1 MVILPFRKQKM
12 STNGIKPSLTQEEL
26 ERGKQLQRALKKS
39 TQNTIKYTSLFEDGL
54 MHITGREFSRTYAL
68 GDANYITASDDEKS
82 DIIDYY
88 ADALNVLDSDN
99 TYQLT
104 VINRPLP
111 DNAVEQISYDRVND
125 GFNDYRDEYNKIIK
139 DRFDKEQNN
148 FEVKKFVTVSTIAE
162 DRKMAYRRLNDVEN
176 NFTAQFQAVDVD
188 FKVLNGSERLNIFSD
203 ILRGNPYLNL
213 DYRDLIRSGLGTKSF
228 IAPGSI
234 WFQPKMMKIDN
245 QFGRVMFVR
254 NYPNFLN
261 DRLIK
266 SLVDVGIELVINVLA
281 RPYDVG
287 ESLKKINN
295 AEAAIKMDMVKSQ
308 KAGARDGI
316 SQELATGGVAAELA
330 EEAEVWKSEI
340 QDNDQKIYSGI
351 FTVFF
356 KADSEEELEDFTS
369 RVKAAVRKHGAEFDV
384 AFYQQENGLNST
396 LPIGIPFLEVKQN
409 YMRDM
414 TTSNIVTQVPFTN
427 VDLQSKSPWAVYY
440 GQNQLSH
447 NSITLD
453 RQRDLNTPSG
463 VILGSSGSGKSVTV
477 KSMEVIPTLL
487 KNIYDRVIIVDPED
501 EYSDIGRE
509 FGAQMIDIYP
519 GSQTHLNLLDLPDMD
534 KLDAEDGDPIAQK
547 SSLLIGFF
555 ENVLT
560 EVTDAQV
567 SIIDRVT
574 HLTYERFQDKGRM
587 PTLKDW
593 HDIMLDQ
600 PEQEARD
607 MAIASETY
615 AKGSQDIFSYET
627 NVDINDRFVIF
638 NLKKL
643 DGKLKPF
650 ALMVIQDYIWNMVVN
665 NQGKFTTRI
674 YFDEMQNQFQTDNQA
689 LFFTNLYARVRKY
702 GAIPTGITQ
711 NVETLLDRTEGRK
724 LLNNSEFVVLLKQKG
739 SDARELAAMYE
750 LTESQ
755 LRYVTKPKAKGTGLI
770 IAGGTVVPFE
780 NPIPSTTKLFKL
792 IATDAYSEAGA

>member
-1 MVILPFRKQKM
+1 MAILPFRKQKM
-12 STNGIKPSLTQEEL
+12 STNGINPPLTQEEL

-295 AEAAIKMDMVKSQ
+295 AEAAIKMDMIKSQ

-356 KADSEEELEDFTS
+356 KADSEEELEDFTG
-369 RVKAAVRKHGAEFDV
+369 RVKAAGRKHGAEFDV
-384 AFYQQENGLNST
+384 ASYQQENGLNST

-593 HDIMLDQ
+593 HDIMLEQ
-600 PEQEARD
+600 PEEEARD

-627 NVDINDRFVIF
+627 NVDIDRFVIF

-650 ALMVIQDYIWNMVVN
+650 ALMVVQDYIWNMVVN

>member
-1 MVILPFRKQKM
+1 MAILPFRKQKM
-12 STNGIKPSLTQEEL
+12 STNGINPPLTQEEL

-88 ADALNVLDSDN
+88 ADSLNVLDSDN

-162 DRKMAYRRLNDVEN
+162 DRKMAYRRLNDIEN
-176 NFTAQFQAVDVD
+176 NFTSQFQSVDVD

-245 QFGRVMFVR
+245 QFGRVMFIR

-295 AEAAIKMDMVKSQ
+295 AEAAIKMDMIKSQ

-356 KADSEEELEDFTS
+356 KADSEEELEDFTG
-369 RVKAAVRKHGAEFDV
+369 RVKAAGRKHGAEFDV
-384 AFYQQENGLNST
+384 ASYQQENGLNST

-593 HDIMLDQ
+593 HDIMLEQ
-600 PEQEARD
+600 PEEEARD

-627 NVDINDRFVIF
+627 NVDIDRFVIF

-650 ALMVIQDYIWNMVVN
+650 ALMVVQDYIWNMVVN

>member
-1 MVILPFRKQKM
+1 MAILPFRKQKM
-12 STNGIKPSLTQEEL
+12 STNGIKPPLTQEEL
-26 ERGKQLQRALKKS
+26 ERGKQLQKALKKS

-148 FEVKKFVTVSTIAE
+148 FEVKKFVTVSTVAE

-330 EEAEVWKSEI
+330 EEAEV
-340 QDNDQKIYSGI
+340 
-351 FTVFF
+351 
-356 KADSEEELEDFTS
+356 
-369 RVKAAVRKHGAEFDV
+369 
-384 AFYQQENGLNST
+384 
-396 LPIGIPFLEVKQN
+396 
-409 YMRDM
+409 
-414 TTSNIVTQVPFTN
+414 
-427 VDLQSKSPWAVYY
+427 
-440 GQNQLSH
+440 
-447 NSITLD
+447 
-453 RQRDLNTPSG
+453 
-463 VILGSSGSGKSVTV
+463 
-477 KSMEVIPTLL
+477 
-487 KNIYDRVIIVDPED
+487 
-501 EYSDIGRE
+501 
-509 FGAQMIDIYP
+509 
-519 GSQTHLNLLDLPDMD
+519 
-534 KLDAEDGDPIAQK
+534 
-547 SSLLIGFF
+547 
-555 ENVLT
+555 
-560 EVTDAQV
+560 
-567 SIIDRVT
+567 
-574 HLTYERFQDKGRM
+574 
-587 PTLKDW
+587 
-593 HDIMLDQ
+593 
-600 PEQEARD
+600 
-607 MAIASETY
+607 
-615 AKGSQDIFSYET
+615 
-627 NVDINDRFVIF
+627 
-638 NLKKL
+638 
-643 DGKLKPF
+643 
-650 ALMVIQDYIWNMVVN
+650 
-665 NQGKFTTRI
+665 
-674 YFDEMQNQFQTDNQA
+674 
-689 LFFTNLYARVRKY
+689 
-702 GAIPTGITQ
+702 
-711 NVETLLDRTEGRK
+711 
-724 LLNNSEFVVLLKQKG
+724 
-739 SDARELAAMYE
+739 
-750 LTESQ
+750 
-755 LRYVTKPKAKGTGLI
+755 
-770 IAGGTVVPFE
+770 
-780 NPIPSTTKLFKL
+780 
-792 IATDAYSEAGA
+792 

>member
-1 MVILPFRKQKM
+1 MAILPFRKQKM
-12 STNGIKPSLTQEEL
+12 STNGINPPLTQEEL

-162 DRKMAYRRLNDVEN
+162 DRKMAYRRLNDIEN
-176 NFTAQFQAVDVD
+176 NFTSQFQSVDVD

-245 QFGRVMFVR
+245 QFGRVMFIR

-295 AEAAIKMDMVKSQ
+295 AEAAIKMDLIKSQ

-356 KADSEEELEDFTS
+356 KADSEEELEDFTG
-369 RVKAAVRKHGAEFDV
+369 RVKAAGRKHGAEFDV
-384 AFYQQENGLNST
+384 ASYQQENGLNST

-567 SIIDRVT
+567 SINDRVT

-593 HDIMLDQ
+593 HDIMLEQ
-600 PEQEARD
+600 PEEEARD

-627 NVDINDRFVIF
+627 NVDIDRFVIF

-650 ALMVIQDYIWNMVVN
+650 ALMVVQDYIWNMVVN

>member
-1 MVILPFRKQKM
+1 MAILPFRKQKM
-12 STNGIKPSLTQEEL
+12 STNGINPPLTQEEL

-54 MHITGREFSRTYAL
+54 MHITGRESSRTYAL

-162 DRKMAYRRLNDVEN
+162 DRKMAYRRLNDIEN
-176 NFTAQFQAVDVD
+176 NFTSQFQSVDVD

-245 QFGRVMFVR
+245 QFGRVMFIR

-295 AEAAIKMDMVKSQ
+295 AEAAIKMDMIKSQ

-356 KADSEEELEDFTS
+356 KADSEEELEDFTG
-369 RVKAAVRKHGAEFDV
+369 RVKAAGRKHGAEFDV
-384 AFYQQENGLNST
+384 ASYQQENGLNST

-593 HDIMLDQ
+593 HDIMLEQ
-600 PEQEARD
+600 PEEEARD

-627 NVDINDRFVIF
+627 NVDIDRFVIF

-650 ALMVIQDYIWNMVVN
+650 ALMVVQDYIWNMVVN

>member
-1 MVILPFRKQKM
+1 MAILPFRKRKM
-12 STNGIKPSLTQEEL
+12 STNGIKPPLTQEEL
-26 ERGKQLQRALKKS
+26 ERGKQLQKALKKS

-148 FEVKKFVTVSTIAE
+148 FEVKKFVTVSTVAE

-245 QFGRVMFVR
+245 QFGRVMFIR

-356 KADSEEELEDFTS
+356 KADSEEELEDFTG
-369 RVKAAVRKHGAEFDV
+369 RVKAAGRKHGAEFDV
-384 AFYQQENGLNST
+384 ASYQQENGLNST

-739 SDARELAAMYE
+739 SDARELATMYE

-780 NPIPSTTKLFKL
+780 NPIPRTTKLFKL